1 MPGPSSQSPGHT
13 ACRGTG
19 NHALQSP
26 DRAHQHGNSKPRL
39 CMRGGPLQSS
49 ISSFSLWP
57 SPCPAQGALVPA
69 LHKAGH
75 SLSTQLDL
83 LLPRYAKSSSLQK
96 TPTHLAWRGSPL
108 SSPGS
113 ICRRCLFSAQGYFTI
128 TDCFKSVISA
138 ALYLSLPLIQ
148 RSLEFQPNNSCS
160 SKQEPVTNA
169 RGSSSHLGVVPARSP
184 GPKQHQLH

>member
-1 MPGPSSQSPGHT
+1 MHNKEQLLPVSTPAKCSNSSGSSYQLQQLSAAGGLCLVPAARALGILR
-13 ACRGTG
+13 AEAPG

-57 SPCPAQGALVPA
+57 SPCPAQGALVSA

-96 TPTHLAWRGSPL
+96 TPTQHLAWRGSPL

-113 ICRRCLFSAQGYFTI
+113 ICRR
-128 TDCFKSVISA
+128 
-138 ALYLSLPLIQ
+138 
-148 RSLEFQPNNSCS
+148 
-160 SKQEPVTNA
+160 
-169 RGSSSHLGVVPARSP
+169 
-184 GPKQHQLH
+184 